1 MGVDCV
7 IGYKDS
13 AMNIKVCICDDSL
26 EERASINALVQEWS
40 RQSGTDVSVFEF
52 PTAEAFLFE
61 YEDLVPD
68 VVLLD
73 IEMPGMSGVE
83 LAKRLR
89 RGNKLI
95 QIVFITG
102 FSEYIAE
109 GYEVAALHYLL
120 KPVSSEK
127 FFSTLDR
134 AMEKQETDGRKIVLE
149 TSAETVL
156 LPIYEIRY
164 IEVIK
169 NYITVY
175 AEGSITVKRTLKEIE
190 RELDERFLR
199 VGRSYIVNL
208 HFISR
213 VTRSEI
219 FLRSGESVP
228 LPRGMYE
235 TVNRA
240 IINLKR

>member
-1 MGVDCV
+1 
-7 IGYKDS
+7 
-13 AMNIKVCICDDSL
+13 MNVKICICDDSS
-26 EERASINALVQEWS
+26 EERASINALVREWS
-40 RQSGTDVSVFEF
+40 RQSGTDVSVSEF

-61 YEDLVPD
+61 CEDLAPD

-73 IEMPGMSGVE
+73 IEMPGMNGVE

-89 RGNKLI
+89 EKNKLI
-95 QIVFITG
+95 QIAFITG

-120 KPVSSEK
+120 KPVSPEK
-127 FFSTLDR
+127 LFLTLDR
-134 AMEKQETDGRKIVLE
+134 ALEKQERDGRKIVLE
-149 TSAETVL
+149 TSMETVQ
-156 LPIYEIRY
+156 LPMHEIRY
-164 IEVIK
+164 SEVIK

-175 AEGSITVKRTLKEIE
+175 AEDSYTAKKTLKEIE
-190 RELDERFLR
+190 QELDERFLR

-219 FLRSGESVP
+219 FLRGGESIP
-228 LPRGMYE
+228 LPRGAYE

-240 IINLKR
+240 IINQKR

>member
-1 MGVDCV
+1 
-7 IGYKDS
+7 
-13 AMNIKVCICDDSL
+13 MNVKICICDDSS
-26 EERASINALVQEWS
+26 EERIIINALVREWS
-40 RQSGTDVSVFEF
+40 RRSGTDVSVSEF

-61 YEDLVPD
+61 YEELVPD
-68 VVLLD
+68 LVLLD
-73 IEMPGMSGVE
+73 IEMPGMNGVE

-89 RGNKLI
+89 ERNKLI

-120 KPVSSEK
+120 KPVLPEK
-127 FFSTLDR
+127 LFSTLDR
-134 AMEKQETDGRKIVLE
+134 ALEKQEIDGRKIVFE
-149 TSAETVL
+149 TSVETVQL
-156 LPIYEIRY
+156 LLYEIRY

-169 NYITVY
+169 NYITIY
-175 AEGSITVKRTLKEIE
+175 AKDSYTVKRTLKEIE
-190 RELDERFLR
+190 KELDERFLK

-208 HFISR
+208 HFVSR

-219 FLRSGESVP
+219 FLRGGGSVP
-228 LPRGMYE
+228 LPRGAYE

>member
-1 MGVDCV
+1 
-7 IGYKDS
+7 
-13 AMNIKVCICDDSL
+13 MNVKICICDDSS
-26 EERASINALVQEWS
+26 EERAFINVLVREWS
-40 RQSGTDVSVFEF
+40 RQTGTDVSVSEF

-68 VVLLD
+68 VLLLD
-73 IEMPGMSGVE
+73 IEMPGMNGVE

-89 RGNKLI
+89 EGNKLI

-102 FSEYIAE
+102 FSDYIAE

-120 KPVSSEK
+120 KPVSPQK
-127 FFSTLDR
+127 LFSTLDR
-134 AMEKQETDGRKIVLE
+134 ALEKQETDGRKIVLE
-149 TSAETVL
+149 TTTETVQL
-156 LPIYEIRY
+156 LLCEVRY

-175 AEGSITVKRTLKEIE
+175 AEGSYTVKRTLKEIE

-219 FLRSGESVP
+219 FLRGGASVP
-228 LPRGMYE
+228 LPRGAYE
-235 TVNRA
+235 KVNRA
-240 IINLKR
+240 VINLKS

>member
-1 MGVDCV
+1 
-7 IGYKDS
+7 
-13 AMNIKVCICDDSL
+13 MNVKICICDDSS
-26 EERASINALVQEWS
+26 EERIIINALVREWS
-40 RQSGTDVSVFEF
+40 RRSGTDVSVSEF

-61 YEDLVPD
+61 YEELVPD
-68 VVLLD
+68 LVLLD
-73 IEMPGMSGVE
+73 IEMPGMNGVE

-89 RGNKLI
+89 ERNKLV

-120 KPVSSEK
+120 KPVSPEK
-127 FFSTLDR
+127 LFSTLDR
-134 AMEKQETDGRKIVLE
+134 ALERQEIDGRKIVFE
-149 TSAETVL
+149 TSAETVQL
-156 LPIYEIRY
+156 LLYEIRY

-169 NYITVY
+169 NYITIY
-175 AEGSITVKRTLKEIE
+175 AKDSYTVKRTLKEIE
-190 RELDERFLR
+190 KELDERFLK

-208 HFISR
+208 HFVSR

-219 FLRSGESVP
+219 FLRGGGSVP
-228 LPRGMYE
+228 LPRGAYE